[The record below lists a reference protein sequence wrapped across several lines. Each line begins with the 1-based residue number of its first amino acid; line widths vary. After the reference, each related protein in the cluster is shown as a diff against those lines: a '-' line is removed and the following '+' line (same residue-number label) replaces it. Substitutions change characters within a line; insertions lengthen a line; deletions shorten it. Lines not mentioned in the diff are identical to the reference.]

1 EAIVITATGCGV
13 SVADYGRLLAG
24 DPDYA
29 DKASRI
35 SSLYRDLIEIVEA
48 EMESL
53 PAPQNPG
60 TRVAVHT
67 PCTQQHGLGLAGRVE
82 RLLEKRGYA
91 ICRVEDAHLCCG
103 SAGTYSMLQPA
114 LAERL
119 RTNKIRALSVD
130 HPDIVAT
137 ANIGCQVHLADDG
150 GLPLRHWI
158 ELL

>member
-1 EAIVITATGCGV
+1 
-13 SVADYGRLLAG
+13 
-24 DPDYA
+24 
-29 DKASRI
+29 
-35 SSLYRDLIEIVEA
+35 
-48 EMESL
+48 
-53 PAPQNPG
+53 
-60 TRVAVHT
+60 
-67 PCTQQHGLGLAGRVE
+67 
-82 RLLEKRGYA
+82 
-91 ICRVEDAHLCCG
+91 
-103 SAGTYSMLQPA
+103 MLQPA